1 MLLRFCAIC
10 KRFARFYSETAIA
23 IAAAVKSFSDL
34 SWQRVCIQSA
44 KRRVAT
50 CHMPHAAAAAAA
62 QLTLEALLLLKA
74 EEKEKEQAEVAA
86 ASRVGAAAAAAARLR
101 GNL

>member
-62 QLTLEALLLLKA
+62 AAQLTLEALLLLKA
-74 EEKEKEQAEVAA
+74 EEKEQAEVAA
-86 ASRVGAAAAAAARLR
+86 ASRVGAAAAAACLR

>member
-10 KRFARFYSETAIA
+10 KRFARFYSETAA
-23 IAAAVKSFSDL
+23 AAAAVKSFSDL

-50 CHMPHAAAAAAA
+50 CHMPHAAAA

-74 EEKEKEQAEVAA
+74 EEKEQAEVAA